1 MLFFADVTLQEE
13 VQEGTLNPTCGQE
26 SFRNQENIL
35 RPIHPPL
42 IININHQ
49 EDEEEDEE
57 DVEDKENSKQ
67 VLFFFCLFVLQG
79 STVDFFQLLKYS
91 S

>member
-67 VLFFFCLFVLQG
+67 VLFFFLFVCF
-79 STVDFFQLLKYS
+79 TRKYS
-91 S
+91 GFFSALKI